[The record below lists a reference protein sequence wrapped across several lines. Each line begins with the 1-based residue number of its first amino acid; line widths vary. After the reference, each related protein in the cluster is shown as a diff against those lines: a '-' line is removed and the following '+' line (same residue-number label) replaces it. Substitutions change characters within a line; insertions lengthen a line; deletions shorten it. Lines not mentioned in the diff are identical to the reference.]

1 MKKVRI
7 ELHWQLQ
14 SLADWL
20 WDRQCLKAGNL
31 ACRLAGVIYPKACK
45 QNPAMWNGHW

>member
-7 ELHWQLQ
+7 CLHWQLQ

-20 WDRQCLKAGNL
+20 WDRQLLKVGNV
-31 ACRLAGVIYPKACK
+31 ACRLAALIYPKECK
-45 QNPAMWNGHW
+45 AAPEMWNGHW